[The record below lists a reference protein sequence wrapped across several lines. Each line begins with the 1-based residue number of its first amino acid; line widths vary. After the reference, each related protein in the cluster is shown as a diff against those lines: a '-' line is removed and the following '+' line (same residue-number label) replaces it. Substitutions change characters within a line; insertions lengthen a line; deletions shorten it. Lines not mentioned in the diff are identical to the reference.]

1 LPLLPPILF
10 PGLSR
15 CGVSDGVAPQRAVA
29 RIGQPIRG
37 PDAGQSR
44 QPQRVQPGGF
54 FRPLFGRSK
63 RGHPDRFYQQD
74 DHTEEGTQSVRSPN
88 HIEREG
94 YLPAQQSPTE
104 CRRTTPCGGPAVGG
118 GQCDWPHRRQGGSPV
133 NPRLGLGYGGMGRGR
148 GRSFGLKDPPML
160 ADWIGSGRRTYRGRS
175 ESLSRLPARVAHRLW
190 TEAIGLEPE
199 RASACT

>member
-1 LPLLPPILF
+1 MQP
-10 PGLSR
+10 
-15 CGVSDGVAPQRAVA
+15 AP
-29 RIGQPIRG
+29 
-37 PDAGQSR
+37 SEC
-44 QPQRVQPGGF
+44 
-54 FRPLFGRSK
+54 PLFDRPK
-63 RGHPDRFYQQD
+63 RGRKKPHQPALT
-74 DHTEEGTQSVRSPN
+74 HCVRVAG
-88 HIEREG
+88 RDALRLTA
-94 YLPAQQSPTE
+94 LPRAGAANRNSLGHLRWPRSNIDS
-104 CRRTTPCGGPAVGG
+104 RRAPLRRSAVR
-118 GQCDWPHRRQGGSPV
+118 DTAPRKARKTNRRQNERKAGRRYRFFLRRKGSRLGEDL

>member
-1 LPLLPPILF
+1 MPVAGRDFLTIDALFDIERKGAVLRACFPLLPPIRF

-63 RGHPDRFYQQD
+63 RGHPDRCYRQD
-74 DHTEEGTQSVRSPN
+74 DYTEEGTQPVRSSN
-88 HIEREG
+88 HTEG
-94 YLPAQQSPTE
+94 EGCLPAQRSPTE
-104 CRRTTPCGGPAVGG
+104 CRRTRPCGGPAGGG

-133 NPRLGLGYGGMGRGR
+133 NPRLGLGQALFR
-148 GRSFGLKDPPML
+148 PPSPFT
-160 ADWIGSGRRTYRGRS
+160 A
-175 ESLSRLPARVAHRLW
+175 
-190 TEAIGLEPE
+190 
-199 RASACT
+199 